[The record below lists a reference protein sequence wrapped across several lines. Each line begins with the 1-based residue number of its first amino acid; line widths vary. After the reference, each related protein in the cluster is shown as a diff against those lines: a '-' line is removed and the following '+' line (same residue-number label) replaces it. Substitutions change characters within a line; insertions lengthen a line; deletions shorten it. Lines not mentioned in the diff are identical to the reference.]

1 MSIETQTQDLIDA
14 ANDLNAASVGLQTV
28 VVTQVNV
35 SRDAAANSAASA
47 VIAKDESVTAKNQ
60 AVTAKNQAV
69 TAQNN
74 AVAVVTGGTA
84 TITPSAGK
92 IPLADAFGKISTG
105 WISDGQLVEQSD
117 LGTGPNEIPLN
128 QFLGE
133 LAYMN
138 AESVVIQPQASV
150 TPNALGDMVFQL
162 TSNTSIAIKVKGLDG
177 TIRSVTLTL
186 A

>member
-14 ANDLNAASVGLQTV
+14 ANDLNSSAVGLQTV
-28 VVTQVNV
+28 ITTQVNA
-35 SRDAAANSAASA
+35 SRDAAANSAAAA
-47 VIAKDESVTAKNQ
+47 VIAKNESVTAKNQ
-60 AVTAKNQAV
+60 AVI
-69 TAQNN
+69 AQNN
-74 AVAVVTGGTA
+74 AIAVVTGGTA

-92 IPLADAFGKISTG
+92 IPLADSFGKINTG
-105 WISDGQLVEQSD
+105 WISDGQLLELSD

-128 QFLGE
+128 QYLGE

-162 TSNTSIAIKVKGLDG
+162 SSNTSLVIKVKGLDG
-177 TIRSVTLTL
+177 VIRSVTLTL